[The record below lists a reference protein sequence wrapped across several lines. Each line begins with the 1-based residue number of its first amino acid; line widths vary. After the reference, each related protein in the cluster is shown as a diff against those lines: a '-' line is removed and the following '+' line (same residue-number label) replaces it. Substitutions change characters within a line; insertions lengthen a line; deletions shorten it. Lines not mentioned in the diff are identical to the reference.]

1 MQIVLLG
8 TGGPLPDPQ
17 RGGSAILIH
26 AAGRYH
32 LFDCGVG
39 ATRQMVRAQVDPAT
53 VNHVFFSHLHY
64 DHTADFPYFI
74 LSGWIGNRQARP
86 QVYGPPGT
94 KQFVEHLFEAGA
106 FAADIQAR
114 SQYPIRQ
121 RNRFAIEPA
130 VTEIAPGVVFDDGQA
145 RVTAAFVEH
154 IPREISQCFALRLD
168 AEGKSLVFSG
178 DTAPCDAVVELARG
192 ANLLIHEC
200 TFPEWAIE
208 HRKTAGIGTWSHT
221 GPTQLGALASRA
233 GVRRL
238 VATHF
243 APWETTNPVL
253 KRHLAPHAPIERVG
267 PQVMDEVVRDIRKQY
282 DGELLIARD
291 LMRIDL

>member
-1 MQIVLLG
+1 MI
-8 TGGPLPDPQ
+8 
-17 RGGSAILIH
+17 S
-26 AAGRYH
+26 AAGQHY

-53 VNHVFFSHLHY
+53 VNHVFLSHLHY
-64 DHTADFPYFI
+64 DHTADLPYFI
-74 LSGWIGNRQARP
+74 LSGWIGNRQTRP

-94 KQFVEHLFEAGA
+94 KQLVDHLFAAGA

-114 SQYPIRQ
+114 IQYPLRQ
-121 RNRFAIEPA
+121 RNRFAIELA
-130 VTEIAPGVVFDDGQA
+130 VTEMTPGMVFDDGGT
-145 RVTAAFVEH
+145 RVTAVFVEH

-168 AEGKSLVFSG
+168 ADGRSVVFSG
-178 DTAPCDAVVELARG
+178 DTAPCDAVVDLARG
-192 ANLLIHEC
+192 ADLLIHEC

-208 HRKTAGIGTWSHT
+208 YRKTAGIGTWSHT
-221 GPTQLGALASRA
+221 SPAALGALASRA

-253 KRHLAPHAPIERVG
+253 KTHLAPHVPIEMVG
-267 PQVMDEVVRDIRKQY
+267 PHLMGEAVLDIRKHY
-282 DGELLIARD
+282 DGELVIARD
-291 LMRIDL
+291 LMRIDLLTCIC